1 MPSDP
6 VRLALLVA
14 PLFLIGA
21 GAGALRGLALRHEP
35 GPTRRR
41 LTAGWILTLLCGAPL
56 WLIAAAVLRLW

>member
-21 GAGALRGLALRHEP
+21 GAGALGGLALRRAP